1 MNTEELLRLSLAV
14 IEEHLGVSVY
24 DLTRYAADYWDE
36 LCDTYYEPQDSE
48 EENQKRKAHYQQNY
62 EQCQVAYDK
71 LREA

>member
-1 MNTEELLRLSLAV
+1 MLTKELRRLSLAV

-36 LCDTYYEPQDSE
+36 LLDVYYEPHDSE
-48 EENQKRKAHYQQNY
+48 EENQKRKAHYKKIY
-62 EQCQVAYDK
+62 EQCQAAYDK